1 MPKPSGT
8 TATTPLNARQRKF
21 VAEYLKDLHGTRAA
35 IAAGYSEKTA
45 FVIAAEN
52 LKKPNISAVIKEYQ
66 RVEALRYE
74 ITTDRIVRELAMIGL
89 LPLDDC
95 LKSANKYNLSDKR
108 AALVDLG
115 KHLGLFRDASLEGTD
130 EHDVSIAG
138 GLPDVDSE

>member
-21 VAEYLKDLHGTRAA
+21 VAEYLRDLHGTRAA
-35 IAAGYSEKTA
+35 IAAGYSKRTA
-45 FVIAAEN
+45 HVIAAQN
-52 LKKPNISAVIKEYQ
+52 LKKLNISAAIKEYQ
-66 RVEALRYE
+66 RVEAQRYE
-74 ITTDRIVRELAMIGL
+74 ITTERIVRELAMIGL

-115 KHLGLFRDASLEGTD
+115 KHLGLFKDASLEGTD
-130 EHDVSIAG
+130 EHDVKIEG
-138 GLPDVDSE
+138 GLPDGESE